1 MLLQHESL
9 AIAPQQLFHC
19 LIVPFFLFPFG
30 IKTKRDMD
38 NQDRWLV
45 SYQPPTG
52 CRLKALHKFVLH
64 NFVQHKLVC
73 ITFFHYL
80 CTESWTQ
87 YIYSDSVSEW
97 INSPKHIG
105 TKIYDMANNHPPL
118 VKKRHTVCL
127 CIQKNDSLSQVNQTP
142 LQGHRAT

>member
-9 AIAPQQLFHC
+9 VIVPQQLFHC

-52 CRLKALHKFVLH
+52 CHLKALHNVVSH
-64 NFVQHKLVC
+64 NFVQHKLVY
-73 ITFFHYL
+73 IIFFAYL
-80 CTESWTQ
+80 CT
-87 YIYSDSVSEW
+87 
-97 INSPKHIG
+97 
-105 TKIYDMANNHPPL
+105 
-118 VKKRHTVCL
+118 
-127 CIQKNDSLSQVNQTP
+127 VNI
-142 LQGHRAT
+142 